1 MIRFYFRVSAVP
13 SKSSHGIGEPGASA
27 AEDDSEAV
35 SANTFLLSEVIPA
48 FAKAIDSLS
57 IKLTS
62 SHDISTEMHRAG
74 SVVHRSSC
82 VCVLSVCMRAYVSAC
97 VCVRVSHVI
106 VLFVAT
112 YV

>member
-1 MIRFYFRVSAVP
+1 MLELVRRH

-82 VCVLSVCMRAYVSAC
+82 VC
-97 VCVRVSHVI
+97 
-106 VLFVAT
+106 F
-112 YV
+112 